1 MDKTGITIASAATG
15 TYNMII
21 EAAKGEVARTENI
34 SKEEMIKRLD
44 TIFLQNSDDEY
55 KASVNCCTS
64 GSGCVSEGNGTQWK
78 VLDNYIFNLKR
89 DEVVFFISLFLCSF
103 SGRG

>member
-1 MDKTGITIASAATG
+1 MRYKQAYDSS
-15 TYNMII
+15 Y
-21 EAAKGEVARTENI
+21 RTC
-34 SKEEMIKRLD
+34 
-44 TIFLQNSDDEY
+44 Y
-55 KASVNCCTS
+55 TS